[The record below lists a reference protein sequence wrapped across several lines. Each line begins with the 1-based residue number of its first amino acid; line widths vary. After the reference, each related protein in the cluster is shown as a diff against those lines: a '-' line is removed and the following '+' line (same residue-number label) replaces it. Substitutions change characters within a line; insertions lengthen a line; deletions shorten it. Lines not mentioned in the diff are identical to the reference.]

1 MTPSPN
7 TRTGGGLAEAP
18 TGAAPPV
25 TTAAPSARRRRRRA
39 SWFARHR
46 FQLGVLA
53 PSLLLMAVFVYGFI
67 AYTIRVSLSKW
78 QGIAPTLEVQKPLG
92 STYETLMK
100 TPRFQADLR
109 NVIVFT
115 VLFLILSIIV
125 GLVLAL
131 LVHDTLVGR
140 GIFRSIFLF
149 PYALSFIVTGV
160 VWRWI
165 FTPSTGAN
173 LILKTLGIEHG
184 PKWITDPTVAGDVSS
199 SLEKVIPGGDFI
211 QVKLGIPLAIIPIVI
226 AASWQLAGFAMANFL
241 AALGALPPELR
252 EAASLDG
259 ASWWQYQR
267 HIALPLLWPMMVAV
281 GIILAHVSLKSFD
294 LVYAMAGQG
303 PGFATDV
310 PGIFVFEQTFRGL
323 RWNIGAAA
331 SVVMFILVSA
341 VVLPYLYRRIIK
353 EAR

>member
-1 MTPSPN
+1 MASFPK
-7 TRTGGGLAEAP
+7 TRDGGGLAEAP
-18 TGAAPPV
+18 AEAAGAV
-25 TTAAPSARRRRRRA
+25 TTAPPPRRRRRRG
-39 SWFARHR
+39 SWFARNR
-46 FQLGVLA
+46 FQLAVLA
-53 PSLLLMAVFVYGFI
+53 PSLLLMSVFVYGFI
-67 AYTIRVSLSKW
+67 GYTVRVSLSKW

-92 STYETLMK
+92 STYQDLIQ

-109 NVIVFT
+109 NVVIFT
-115 VLFLILSIIV
+115 VLFLILAIIA

-173 LILKTLGIEHG
+173 LILDALGIDHK
-184 PKWITDPTVAGDVSS
+184 PKWITDPAVAGDVSS

-211 QVKLGIPLAIIPIVI
+211 QIKLGIPLAIIPIVI

-252 EAASLDG
+252 EAASQDG

-267 HIALPLLWPMMVAV
+267 HIALPLLWPMMIAV

-294 LVYAMAGQG
+294 LVYAMSGQG

-310 PGIFVFEQTFRGL
+310 PGIFVFEQTFRAL
-323 RWNIGAAA
+323 RWNTGAAA
-331 SVVMFILVSA
+331 SVVMFVLVA
-341 VVLPYLYRRIIK
+341 AIVLPYLHRRIIK